1 LATFKIEIM
10 MKAVIFSALLVS
22 GAALSSGAAMQ
33 AKSELEQIRGE
44 VMAKSADLFKLNAQ
58 REGVKHLKHPKASSL
73 IQGKSAAQ
81 VRIEDLEAWKDSNLA
96 IETDLELAAVEGKQ
110 SPITAASYEK
120 TLKDLELA
128 TDGSRYIGHAGNKKA
143 ALHIMEACKENGFQV
158 KEHKFNYM
166 LPNIGSSFRQ
176 GFMGALFEK
185 NGNVACF
192 KKGTDAALSK
202 ETIVIGAHY
211 DSVNWRENLP
221 TGMKNAPGIDDNGS
235 GTAAILAIA
244 KALRDHDSK
253 RSILLVGF
261 NAEEE
266 GLLGSKA
273 FVQEVTK
280 SSEYGELKAA
290 LIADEIAFPGRKQ
303 FDRRAI
309 FETSDKVPGAM
320 ALVDTLAHSVEDSH
334 GQIAGFEVNKHGF
347 GSDHMSFLHAG
358 IPSVLLIERDDEWH
372 SDTKGHSAD
381 DTFDDLSMDYGA
393 TMTRLL
399 LRAGLKLANPK

>member
-1 LATFKIEIM
+1 MFK
-10 MKAVIFSALLVS
+10 ALVLSALVVNA
-22 GAALSSGAAMQ
+22 AALSSGAAMQ
-33 AKSELEQIRGE
+33 AKSELEQIKGE
-44 VMAKSADLFKLNAQ
+44 VMAKSADLFKLNAM
-58 REGVKHLKHPKASSL
+58 REGVKHVRSPKATSL
-73 IQGKSAAQ
+73 IQGKTAAQ
-81 VRIEDLEAWKDSNLA
+81 VRIEDLEAWKDSNMA
-96 IETDLELAAVEGKQ
+96 IESGLELAAIEGNQ
-110 SPITAASYEK
+110 SPITSESYEK
-120 TLKDLELA
+120 ILKDLEAA

-158 KEHKFNYM
+158 KEHKFNYN
-166 LPNIGSSFRQ
+166 LPNVGDSFKQ
-176 GFMGALFEK
+176 KFMTSLFDK

-192 KKGTDAALSK
+192 KKGTDPALSK
-202 ETIVIGAHY
+202 ETVVIGAHY

-280 SSEYGELKAA
+280 SKEYGELKAA

-309 FETSDKVPGAM
+309 FETVGKVPGTN

-334 GQIAGFEVNKHGF
+334 GQITGFEVNKHGF
-347 GSDHMSFLHAG
+347 GSDHMSFLNAG

-372 SDTKGHSAD
+372 SDTKGHSAQ
-381 DTFDDLSMDYGA
+381 DTFDDLSMDFGA

-399 LRAGLKLANPK
+399 LRTGMKLANPK